1 MGTQALDHT
10 MLIRESR
17 RGRRY
22 RGQTVD
28 ALREER
34 RERLLQ
40 AALQLFGARGYGA
53 TSIEALCSLAK
64 VAPRH
69 FYEHFHNREAILQA
83 IYQRIAREGRQV
95 IQHTLSEPGDKRERI
110 VAAVLAFARYYT
122 EDPRRA
128 RIGSLEVV
136 GVSPET
142 EALRR
147 ETTHEYATIIA
158 DHAIELVTG
167 ATLNKRHYL
176 LVGISL
182 VGAINELVV
191 EWLAGTLTMTAD
203 DVVSHI
209 TALFR
214 LVMVGA
220 EKLHAEGQLAQ
231 TTSIMVS
238 SAPDRP
244 DQTG

>member
-1 MGTQALDHT
+1 MMVH
-10 MLIRESR
+10 RSSK
-17 RGRRY
+17 RRY

-28 ALREER
+28 ALRQER
-34 RERLLQ
+34 RERLLR
-40 AALQLFGARGYGA
+40 AALQLFGTKGYGA
-53 TSIEALCSLAK
+53 TSIESLCSVAR

-69 FYEHFHNREAILQA
+69 FYEHFHNREAVLQA
-83 IYQRIAREGRQV
+83 IYQQITLEGKNIVQ
-95 IQHTLSEPGDKRERI
+95 QALNAPGDKRERA
-110 VAAVLAFARYYT
+110 VAAVLAFTRYYT

-136 GVSPET
+136 GVSAET

-147 ETTHEYATIIA
+147 QTTHEFATIIA

-167 ATLNKRHYL
+167 AALEKRHYL

-214 LVMVGA
+214 LVLVGA
-220 EKLHAEGQLAQ
+220 ERLHMEGQLTQLA
-231 TTSIMVS
+231 SPPPPAS
-238 SAPDRP
+238 NP
-244 DQTG
+244 